1 MMKLMSLK
9 VLVTVIVTLSSTSCS
24 DNTNIATPTGG
35 NVNVG
40 NDPNF
45 KIEAN
50 KDAGFNSF
58 PKKVMVFG
66 IPIYALSG
74 VEDVK
79 LLHAANVMVQY
90 LDNNEDG
97 VVDNQLV
104 LDAMKQNKAFLYM
117 WKTQNANINFPSGHT
132 GQDLGADETVPT
144 WHTNGHTGRFDAS
157 LEEVWHII
165 NLAGHAKVYPTV
177 FGLKKGTQLANAMDK
192 ARGGYFQTI
201 PATYPSSAWYTY
213 DDSTCA
219 YGDCQ
224 TVEYFY
230 WSMSSIL
237 GAQANR
243 LGEIQQEWKL
253 NTKAKVQATDTTIYS
268 LLTDAT
274 YKLPTVLPDGTYKR

>member
-1 MMKLMSLK
+1 MMKFISLK
-9 VLVTVIVTLSSTSCS
+9 ILATLIITFSSVSCS
-24 DNTNIATPTGG
+24 DNTNVATPSGEI
-35 NVNVG
+35 NPG

-50 KDAGFNSF
+50 KDTGFSNF

-66 IPIYALSG
+66 IPIYALAG

-79 LLHAANVMVQY
+79 LLHAANIMAQY

-104 LDAMKQNKAFLYM
+104 LDAMKQNKAFLFM
-117 WKTQNANINFPSGHT
+117 WKNQNNNISFTSGHE
-132 GQDLGADETVPT
+132 GQDLGADETVPG

-157 LEEVWHII
+157 LEEIWHII
-165 NLAGHAKVYPTV
+165 NLAGHAKAYPNV

-201 PATYPSSAWYTY
+201 PNPYPAGAWYTY
-213 DDSTCA
+213 DDSTCDYA
-219 YGDCQ
+219 SCQ

-230 WSMSSIL
+230 WSMTSIL

-253 NTKAKVQATDTTIYS
+253 NTKAKVQATDKDIYS
-268 LLTDAT
+268 LLTNAT

>member
-1 MMKLMSLK
+1 MMKFISLK
-9 VLVTVIVTLSSTSCS
+9 VLATLIITFSSASCS
-24 DNTNIATPTGG
+24 DNTNVATPSGEI
-35 NVNVG
+35 NPG

-50 KDAGFNSF
+50 KDTGFSSF

-66 IPIYALSG
+66 IPIYALAG

-79 LLHAANVMVQY
+79 LLHAANIMAQY

-104 LDAMKQNKAFLYM
+104 LDAMKQNKAFLFM
-117 WKTQNANINFPSGHT
+117 WKNQNNNISFPSGHE
-132 GQDLGADETVPT
+132 GQDLGADETVPV

-157 LEEVWHII
+157 LEEIWHII
-165 NLAGHAKVYPTV
+165 NLAGHAKAYPNV

-201 PATYPSSAWYTY
+201 PNPYPAGAWYTY
-213 DDSTCA
+213 DDSTCDYA
-219 YGDCQ
+219 SCQ

-230 WSMSSIL
+230 WSMTSIL

-253 NTKAKVQATDTTIYS
+253 NTKAKVQATDKDIYS
-268 LLTDAT
+268 LLTNAT